1 MMPGAEPAPAPEPRA
16 PSHKLRLVAC
26 LECGAEFHPG
36 RAGGEFCCTPCRKA
50 FNNRRMTRGA
60 LLYDLLMA
68 LRFERKEARLLGVW
82 QALCRLASD
91 FREEDKRERDS
102 RRSWRRAKTVLGER
116 PHLRAT
122 TFKVRAGK

>member
-1 MMPGAEPAPAPEPRA
+1 MVEKCWHAR
-16 PSHKLRLVAC
+16 
-26 LECGAEFHPG
+26 
-36 RAGGEFCCTPCRKA
+36 TPNA